1 MGYDKHGKLFA
12 EAFDGLH
19 DGLFGFVV
27 EGAGGFVEDD
37 DVGLFVEC
45 TGDADALALAS
56 GEADAAFADEGFVF
70 FWPAFDDVGYLCL
83 LCGLL
88 DEGVI
93 DLRFWYA
100 KGYVFFDGA
109 VGKEDGLGD
118 VCNMCLPC
126 AVVACR

>member
-45 TGDADALALAS
+45 AGDADALALAS
-56 GEADAAFADEGFVF
+56 GEADAAFADVGFVLF
-70 FWPAFDDVGYLCL
+70 GPTFDDVGNLCL
-83 LCGLL
+83 LCCLL
-88 DEGVI
+88 DEGVV
-93 DLRFWYA
+93 DFRFWYN
-100 KGYVFFDGA
+100 KGDVHFDGTI
-109 VGKEDGLGD
+109 G
-118 VCNMCLPC
+118 NP
-126 AVVACR
+126 